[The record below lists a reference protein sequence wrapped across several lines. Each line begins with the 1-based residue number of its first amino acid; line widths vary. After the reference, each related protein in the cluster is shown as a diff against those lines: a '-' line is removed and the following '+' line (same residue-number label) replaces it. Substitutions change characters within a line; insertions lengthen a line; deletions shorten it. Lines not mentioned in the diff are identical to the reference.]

1 MFIFLGRQ
9 CRELRLFAYF
19 CRMKHRYAS
28 LLALDVAVIALI
40 LIFFVVKASA
50 SPAQRASE
58 TIYPRAL
65 EPGDRIAILAP
76 AGPIDSLIVDSA
88 AAVLAKAGYEPVVY
102 PHTYG
107 KFGHFSG
114 THPER
119 LADLRAAFT
128 DPSVR
133 AILCARG
140 GYGVVH
146 NLDSLAM
153 LPISDDPKW
162 VIGFSDISAL
172 HALMASNNIAS
183 IHASMAKQVMMG
195 VDDELNSYLFDI
207 LRGQF
212 PTYRFAPSEYNH
224 LGHAEGRL
232 LGGNLAVIADLIAT
246 PFDIIKPGTIL
257 FIEDVSEPIY
267 KIERILYQL
276 RLMGIL
282 PQLKGLIIGQFTDY
296 KPDKVHESMEQ
307 MIAEALAPYPELPVA
322 FGAPIGHV
330 DYNLPVV
337 ESAYATLDITP
348 EGVTLA
354 IEP

>member
-1 MFIFLGRQ
+1 
-9 CRELRLFAYF
+9 
-19 CRMKHRYAS
+19 MKHRITA
-28 LLALDVAVIALI
+28 AMAADVAVIALFLI
-40 LIFFVVKASA
+40 LFVVKATA
-50 SPAQRASE
+50 MPGQRAAD
-58 TIYPRAL
+58 TLYPRPL
-65 EPGDRIAILAP
+65 RPGDKIAILAP

-88 AAVLAKAGYEPVVY
+88 AAVLRQVGYEPVIY
-102 PHTYG
+102 PHTFG
-107 KFGHFSG
+107 KHGHFSG
-114 THPER
+114 THSER
-119 LADLRAAFT
+119 LADMRAALCDT
-128 DPSVR
+128 SIR

-153 LPISDDPKW
+153 LPLRDDPKW
-162 VIGFSDISAL
+162 IIGFSDISAL
-172 HALMASNNIAS
+172 HALMASHGIAS
-183 IHASMAKQVMMG
+183 VHASMAKQVMLG
-195 VDDELNSYLFDI
+195 PDDELNSYLLDI
-207 LRGQF
+207 LQGRF
-212 PTYRFAPSEYNH
+212 PTYRFAPNEYNH
-224 LGHAEGRL
+224 PGHAEGKL

-246 PFDIIKPGTIL
+246 PFDIIQPGTIL

-267 KIERILYQL
+267 KIERIIYQL

-282 PQLKGLIIGQFTDY
+282 PKLKGLIIGQFTDY

-307 MIAEALAPYPELPVA
+307 MLAEALAPYPELPVA

>member
-1 MFIFLGRQ
+1 
-9 CRELRLFAYF
+9 
-19 CRMKHRYAS
+19 MKNKYPSTTAV
-28 LLALDVAVIALI
+28 DVAVIALI
-40 LIFFVVKASA
+40 LIFFVIKATA
-50 SPAQRASE
+50 MPEQKASE

-65 EPGDRIAILAP
+65 QPGDRIAILAP
-76 AGPIDSLIVDSA
+76 AGPIDSTIVDSA
-88 AAVLAKAGYEPVVY
+88 AAVLAQVGYEPVVY

-114 THPER
+114 THSER
-119 LADLRAAFT
+119 LADLRAALT

-153 LPISDDPKW
+153 LPLRDDPKW
-162 VIGFSDISAL
+162 IIGFSDISAL
-172 HALMASNNIAS
+172 HALMASHGIAS
-183 IHASMAKQVMMG
+183 IHASMAKQVMNG
-195 VDDELNSYLFDI
+195 PDDELNSYLFDI
-207 LRGQF
+207 LGGKF
-212 PTYRFAPSEYNH
+212 PTYRFAPCEYNH
-224 LGHAEGRL
+224 PGHAEGRL

-246 PFDIIKPGTIL
+246 PFDIIQPGTIL

-282 PQLKGLIIGQFTDY
+282 PKLNGLIIGQFTDY

-307 MIAEALAPYPELPVA
+307 MIAEALAPYPDLPVA

-337 ESAYATLDITP
+337 ESAYATLDITDD
-348 EGVTLA
+348 GVTLT
-354 IEP
+354 IEH

>member
-1 MFIFLGRQ
+1 
-9 CRELRLFAYF
+9 
-19 CRMKHRYAS
+19 MKHRITA
-28 LLALDVAVIALI
+28 AMAADVAVIAIFLI
-40 LIFFVVKASA
+40 LFVVKATA
-50 SPAQRASE
+50 MPGQRAAD
-58 TIYPRAL
+58 TLYPRPIQ
-65 EPGDRIAILAP
+65 PGDKIAILAP

-88 AAVLAKAGYEPVVY
+88 AAVLRQVGYEPVIY
-102 PHTYG
+102 PHTFG
-107 KFGHFSG
+107 KHGHFSG
-114 THPER
+114 THSER
-119 LADLRAAFT
+119 LADMRAALCDT
-128 DPSVR
+128 SIR

-153 LPISDDPKW
+153 LPLRDDPKW
-162 VIGFSDISAL
+162 IIGFSDISAL
-172 HALMASNNIAS
+172 HALMASQGIAS
-183 IHASMAKQVMMG
+183 VHASMAKQVMLG
-195 VDDELNSYLFDI
+195 PDDELNSYLLDI
-207 LRGQF
+207 LQGRF

-224 LGHAEGRL
+224 PGHAEGKL

-246 PFDIIKPGTIL
+246 PFDIIQPGTIL

-282 PQLKGLIIGQFTDY
+282 PKLNGLIIGQFTDY

-307 MIAEALAPYPELPVA
+307 MLAEALAPYPELPVA

-348 EGVTLA
+348 EGVTLT